1 MDIKRE
7 PKKKRTKYLVIG
19 GGVAVLVLL
28 TIALGMLPA
37 AAPSVDRSTL
47 MIDSVQRG
55 TMVRAVRAPGT
66 LVPEQVHFVSALT
79 AGRVEQLPL
88 RPGAVVHGGTMLLL
102 LSNPDVQLEA
112 LDAQRQVTTAEAA
125 LVNLQTSLATQRLTQ
140 QAGSRDGAVAAAQA
154 QGDAGMLSAGLV
166 ALSGPG
172 VEIILDDAPTRSDGV
187 LPAGATPDDLVIHQ
201 SDVQAVV
208 NAVWASGADGVA
220 IMGKRLV
227 ATSAVR
233 CVGNVLLLQGR
244 TYSPPFVVTA
254 IGNGAAVRSQLSASR
269 EVRILQQ
276 AVDAYGLTFSVRD
289 RATIALPAY
298 DGPLDMS
305 YATPR

>member
-1 MDIKRE
+1 MRGFRR
-7 PKKKRTKYLVIG
+7 PSG
-19 GGVAVLVLL
+19 WAVLVPVVALAAGLL
-28 TIALGMLPA
+28 FAT
-37 AAPSVDRSTL
+37 S
-47 MIDSVQRG
+47 
-55 TMVRAVRAPGT
+55 
-66 LVPEQVHFVSALT
+66 
-79 AGRVEQLPL
+79 GR
-88 RPGAVVHGGTMLLL
+88 
-102 LSNPDVQLEA
+102 
-112 LDAQRQVTTAEAA
+112 TAEGTDLRGGEVLAMSGLIKQRDAAVSRQEQQLAA
-125 LVNLQTSLATQRLTQ
+125 LQAQVQRLTQ

-154 QGDAGMLSAGLV
+154 QGDAGALSAGLV
-166 ALSGPG
+166 PLSGPG
-172 VEIILDDAPTRSDGV
+172 VEITLDDAPTRSDGV

-254 IGNGAAVRSQLSASR
+254 IGNGAAVRSQLAASR
-269 EVRILQQ
+269 EVAILQQ
-276 AVDAYGLTFSVRD
+276 AVDSYGLTFSVRD
-289 RATIALPAY
+289 RGTVALPAY
-298 DGPLDMS
+298 DGPLDMT